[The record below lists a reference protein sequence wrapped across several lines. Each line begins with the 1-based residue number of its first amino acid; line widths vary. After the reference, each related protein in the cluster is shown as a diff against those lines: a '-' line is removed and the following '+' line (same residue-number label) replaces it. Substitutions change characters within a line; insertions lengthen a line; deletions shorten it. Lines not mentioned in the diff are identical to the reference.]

1 MYLRHNSVGE
11 LSCRKKPN
19 LRDNGIVVY
28 DSCANVRSHLN
39 VDDSCGPDG
48 NWFEP
53 IPESILE
60 RE

>member
-1 MYLRHNSVGE
+1 VGE

-19 LRDNGIVVY
+19 LLDNGIVVY